1 MSRNGGRRPVATRR
15 VPPVRALLV
24 LAALLL
30 AASAA
35 IRFVPVRVP
44 VAEAPRP
51 ESPRLPE
58 EPGPREQA
66 EALLAYEEIV
76 RDNVFDRT
84 RQPPAERYLPPEL
97 AAARAAA
104 EPETRVRRGPRL
116 FGLAVGPDGSV
127 ALIDAD
133 PRIPG
138 AEVYRPGDLVG
149 GARLVAVT
157 DSSAVLAGPAGT
169 TVLRLPSSRP

>member
-1 MSRNGGRRPVATRR
+1 VRTLLVAT
-15 VPPVRALLV
+15 
-24 LAALLL
+24 ALLL
-30 AASAA
+30 ATGAA
-35 IRFVPVRVP
+35 LRLAPVRVP
-44 VAEAPRP
+44 VADTPRP

-58 EPGPREQA
+58 EPGPAEQA
-66 EALLAYEEIV
+66 GALLAYEEIV

-97 AAARAAA
+97 AAARAAEGPA
-104 EPETRVRRGPRL
+104 TRIRRGPRL

-149 GARLVAVT
+149 GARLVTVT
-157 DSSAVLAGPAGT
+157 DSSAVLVGPAGT